1 MAAGTPKPEAYP
13 VVFQDAKGLSD
24 ETLHPEV
31 PSPGHRA
38 ALGYAVARIKD
49 GVARARAPAASKAP
63 ELGLEFVPGQV
74 IVPRYRSPSLGS

>member
-1 MAAGTPKPEAYP
+1 M
-13 VVFQDAKGLSD
+13 VFQDAKGLSD

>member
-1 MAAGTPKPEAYP
+1 M
-13 VVFQDAKGLSD
+13 VFQDAKGLSD

-38 ALGYAVARIKD
+38 ALGCAVDHIKD
-49 GVARARAPAASKAP
+49 EVARARAPAASKAP

-74 IVPRYRSPSLGS
+74 IVLRYRSPSLGS